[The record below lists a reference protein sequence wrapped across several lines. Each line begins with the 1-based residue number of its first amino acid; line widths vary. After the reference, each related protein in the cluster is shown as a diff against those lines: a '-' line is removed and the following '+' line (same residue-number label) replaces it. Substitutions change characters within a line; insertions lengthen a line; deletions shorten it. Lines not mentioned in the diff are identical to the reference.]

1 MTAVGVCTIVR
12 GRHDHLANLL
22 RGLRRQTRPAERV
35 AVAVMGGPDPA
46 HVLDVAAVAVTRVD
60 VAGEGRLPLA
70 AARNAARGALGD
82 VDVVVLLDVDVIPSP
97 TLVED
102 YAARVAARP
111 AVWSGHVGYLPPGAV
126 ALPLDPQALARRA
139 RAHPARPRPSA
150 DGPLPRP
157 ELLWS
162 LSVALPAA
170 VYDDVGGFDESYVG
184 YGAEDTDFALRA
196 DAAGHELRRTWAAE
210 GWHQHHAVHDP
221 PVQHLRD
228 IVGNARTFHDRW
240 GRWPMEGWLAAF
252 ADRGLIAWDPD
263 GRDLALTTRGE
274 AVARCG

>member
-12 GRHDHLANLL
+12 GRHGHLANLL
-22 RGLRRQTRPAERV
+22 RGLAGQTRPADRV

-46 HVLDVAAVAVTRVD
+46 DVLAAAEVATARVD
-60 VAGEGRLPLA
+60 VDGEGRLPLA
-70 AARNAARGALGD
+70 AARNAARQALGD

-97 TLVED
+97 TLVAD

-111 AVWSGHVGYLPPGAV
+111 AVWSGHVGYLPPDAV
-126 ALPLDPQALARRA
+126 SLPLDPQALARRA
-139 RAHPARPRPSA
+139 RAHPARPRPPA

-162 LSVALPAA
+162 LSVGLPAA
-170 VYDDVGGFDESYVG
+170 VYDDLGGFDESYVG

-196 DAAGHELRRTWAAE
+196 DAAGHALRRTWAAE

-228 IVGNARTFHDRW
+228 IVGNARTFRQRW
-240 GRWPMEGWLAAF
+240 GRWPMEGWLTAF
-252 ADRGLIAWDPD
+252 ADRGLVDWHPSGDA
-263 GRDLALTTRGE
+263 LALTARGE
-274 AVARCG
+274 AVAACA